1 MTTYTG
7 EFSIAAWDEET
18 YAEPGPDRKLT
29 SATVEQQLTGDI
41 TGTGGVRWL
50 MCYDPDGTARFVGLQ
65 HITGSIDGRE
75 GTVVLESEGRFDGE
89 EATGAWTIVPG
100 SGTAGLAGI
109 TGTGGFRAPMGG
121 TPSFT
126 LDCHFE

>member
-1 MTTYTG
+1 MTSYTG

-29 SATVEQQLTGDI
+29 SATVEQELTGDI

-50 MCYDPDGTARFVGLQ
+50 MCYDPGGTARFVGLQ
-65 HITGSIDGRE
+65 HIAGTIGERE
-75 GTVVLESEGRFDGE
+75 GTVVLESNGRFDGQ
-89 EATGAWTIVPG
+89 EATGTWTVVPG
-100 SGTAGLAGI
+100 SGTGGLEGVAGD
-109 TGTGGFRAPMGG
+109 GGFRAPMGG

-126 LDCHFE
+126 LDCRFE